1 MTFLLPKDYH
11 SIIEFAIDIK
21 EEDIQHYFFNQYE
34 QHKSTNTNFVN
45 KLRETISELE
55 SRFNLLIDRYN
66 SDWEKAEI
74 EFNNNDNEIVKRK
87 IIDWSN
93 HSFFYLNGILNFHF
107 PPAWL
112 NTNYRIFTPNKY
124 KEIKS
129 GFDEFIELHIEE
141 KEIEEI
147 QKIELPKKIK
157 WKGTPA
163 QFCYIVDLLI
173 HKGYIE
179 QPTPKGERSA
189 KILLEHFEIENHNP
203 SIESLGKMLHKDIDQ
218 IKNIDHRKLF
228 QKIPN
233 RNDLDK

>member
-11 SIIEFAIDIK
+11 SIIEFAIDLNEK
-21 EEDIQHYFFNQYE
+21 DIPHYFFNQY
-34 QHKSTNTNFVN
+34 QLHNPTNTNFVSN
-45 KLRETISELE
+45 LKETIYELE

-66 SDWEKAEI
+66 SDWEKAKIEI
-74 EFNNNDNEIVKRK
+74 NDNEIVKRK

-147 QKIELPKKIK
+147 QKIDLPKKIK
-157 WKGTPA
+157 WRGKPSQFGFLILELAGKGWIDLPTNSYKSGA
-163 QFCYIVDLLI
+163 KYLMEIFDVDTTNNNLENEI
-173 HKGYIE
+173 N
-179 QPTPKGERSA
+179 PKKNS
-189 KILLEHFEIENHNP
+189 LEIDNQRFLTLKNR
-203 SIESLGKMLHKDIDQ
+203 KD
-218 IKNIDHRKLF
+218 
-228 QKIPN
+228 
-233 RNDLDK
+233 